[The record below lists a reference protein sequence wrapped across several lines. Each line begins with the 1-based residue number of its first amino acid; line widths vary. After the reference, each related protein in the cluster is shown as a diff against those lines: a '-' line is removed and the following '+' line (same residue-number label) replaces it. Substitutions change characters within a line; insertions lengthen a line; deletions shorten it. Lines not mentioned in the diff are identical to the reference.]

1 MFNKSPVEVY
11 KQVKDLTSYDN
22 VYLIWNS
29 KVYNAW
35 VMKITK
41 HLAQIY
47 VYDLNKELILNITNY
62 QNNSSISF
70 EDKILVLNKKD
81 ICDYL

>member
-1 MFNKSPVEVY
+1 
-11 KQVKDLTSYDN
+11 
-22 VYLIWNS
+22 
-29 KVYNAW
+29 
-35 VMKITK
+35 MKITK

-62 QNNSSISF
+62 QNNSSIYF